1 MLKEAELFC
10 EADLPGMQFSIEGV
24 SVLIHFIRVDH
35 EGDESMC
42 PKYLVACSLL
52 DITRGFEFDY
62 DLNVRAGAAAVEA
75 TAAAPDAAPDANM

>member
-24 SVLIHFIRVDH
+24 SVFIHFIRVDH

-42 PKYLVACSLL
+42 PKKLVAYSLPTSL
-52 DITRGFEFDY
+52 VALI
-62 DLNVRAGAAAVEA
+62 LIAI
-75 TAAAPDAAPDANM
+75 

>member
-10 EADLPGMQFSIEGV
+10 QADLPGMQFSIEGV

-42 PKYLVACSLL
+42 PKVLGGLL
-52 DITRGFEFDY
+52 
-62 DLNVRAGAAAVEA
+62 
-75 TAAAPDAAPDANM
+75 TA

>member
-10 EADLPGMQFSIEGV
+10 QADLPGMQFSIEGV

-52 DITRGFEFDY
+52 DITRGFDFDCN
-62 DLNVRAGAAAVEA
+62 LNAITTAAVGRQIR
-75 TAAAPDAAPDANM
+75 D

>member
-42 PKYLVACSLL
+42 PKYLVAAHCLTSLVAL
-52 DITRGFEFDY
+52 SLISI
-62 DLNVRAGAAAVEA
+62 
-75 TAAAPDAAPDANM
+75 